1 MRRGGS
7 LILCCDRGG
16 SLTALPP
23 RDVADAVCEM
33 IFISA
38 EFYGTGVF
46 FQPLEFTHRWRR
58 YE

>member
-1 MRRGGS
+1 MRRDGK
-7 LILCCDRGG
+7 LTLRCDRGG
-16 SLTALPP
+16 SLTALRP
-23 RDVADAVCEM
+23 RGVADAICEM